1 MKILWLF
8 YEIKTNIAIFL
19 FQNPRQIRAATETD
33 FRPVAPTG
41 NDPPQF
47 SINHDGDY
55 LFVIHI
61 EGVGQVSSQFEATV
75 EVDFLGPRGY
85 LSIVDWP
92 MLPFY
97 GLMCGLYVAM
107 GLGWLVVCSLHWRD
121 LLRIQF
127 WIGAVIFLGMLE
139 KALFYAEYQ
148 NINSTGLPTRALIV
162 TAEIVSCAKKTLAR
176 MLVIIVSL
184 GFGIVKPRLGPTLHR
199 VVGIGFLYFVI
210 ASTEAVL
217 RVVKP
222 KNDLSSGTILASI
235 PLAVIDRYDQ
245 NHIFAI

>member
-1 MKILWLF
+1 MSYVDF
-8 YEIKTNIAIFL
+8 IKFL
-19 FQNPRQIRAATETD
+19 QFQNTRQTRAAIEQD
-33 FRPVAPTG
+33 IKPVAATG
-41 NDPPQF
+41 SDPPQYN
-47 SINHDGDY
+47 IQHDGDY
-55 LFVIHI
+55 LFVIHM
-61 EGVGQVSSQFEATV
+61 EGELSSQFQASV

-148 NINSTGLPTRALIV
+148 NINR
-162 TAEIVSCAKKTLAR
+162 
-176 MLVIIVSL
+176 
-184 GFGIVKPRLGPTLHR
+184 
-199 VVGIGFLYFVI
+199 
-210 ASTEAVL
+210 
-217 RVVKP
+217 
-222 KNDLSSGTILASI
+222 SS
-235 PLAVIDRYDQ
+235 
-245 NHIFAI
+245 